1 MCELFGKLMTWLDHE
16 LESDEMVGVERH
28 IKECAE
34 CQREVAAYREA
45 SGALQSYCDAVM
57 ESKMR
62 RPSPQW
68 VSVLS
73 AAGAVAFAVVALL
86 VFQHRRVEPLVP
98 APVVKTVPAAAA
110 EEATV
115 VETTS
120 AASKSV
126 PRRHAASQARREIVN
141 WAPAEP
147 AIEIAIPAESM
158 FPPGA
163 VPEGV
168 TFTADLSI
176 GADGSAQQMR
186 LRPRM
191 IGFERRGTQP

>member
-1 MCELFGKLMTWLDHE
+1 
-16 LESDEMVGVERH
+16 
-28 IKECAE
+28 
-34 CQREVAAYREA
+34 
-45 SGALQSYCDAVM
+45 M
-57 ESKMR
+57 ESRER
-62 RPSPQW
+62 RRSRQW
-68 VSVLS
+68 VPVLS
-73 AAGAVAFAVVALL
+73 AAGVVAFAVVALV
-86 VFQHRRVEPLVP
+86 VFQHRQVEPLVP

-110 EEATV
+110 EATTV

-126 PRRHAASQARREIVN
+126 PRRHAASQPPGEIVN
-141 WAPAEP
+141 WEPAEP

-186 LRPRM
+186 LRPRL
-191 IGFERRGTQP
+191 IGFEQRGTQP

>member
-1 MCELFGKLMTWLDHE
+1 MCELSGKLMAWLDHE
-16 LESDEMVGVERH
+16 LESDEMAGVERH
-28 IKECAE
+28 IEECAE
-34 CQREVAAYREA
+34 CQREVAAYREVSA
-45 SGALQSYCDAVM
+45 TFHSYCDAVM
-57 ESKMR
+57 ESRLR
-62 RPSPQW
+62 RRSSQW
-68 VSVLS
+68 VPVLS
-73 AAGAVAFAVVALL
+73 AVGAVAFAVVALL

-98 APVVKTVPAAAA
+98 APVVKTVPAAGA
-110 EEATV
+110 ATV
-115 VETTS
+115 VETTN

-126 PRRHAASQARREIVN
+126 PRRHAAPQARREIVN

-186 LRPRM
+186 LQPRL

>member
-1 MCELFGKLMTWLDHE
+1 MCELSGKLMAWLDHE
-16 LESDEMVGVERH
+16 LESDEMAGVERH
-28 IKECAE
+28 IEECAE
-34 CQREVAAYREA
+34 CQREVAAYREVSA
-45 SGALQSYCDAVM
+45 TFHSYCDAVM
-57 ESKMR
+57 ESRER
-62 RPSPQW
+62 RRLPQL
-68 VSVLS
+68 VPVLS
-73 AAGAVAFAVVALL
+73 AAGAIAFAVVAFI

-98 APVVKTVPAAAA
+98 APVVKTIPAAAA
-110 EEATV
+110 EAATV
-115 VETTS
+115 VEPTS
-120 AASKSV
+120 VASKSV
-126 PRRHAASQARREIVN
+126 PRRRAAPQTRRETLN

-168 TFTADLSI
+168 SFTAELSI

-186 LRPRM
+186 LRPRL

>member
-126 PRRHAASQARREIVN
+126 PRRHAGSEGRREIV
-141 WAPAEP
+141 EC
-147 AIEIAIPAESM
+147 
-158 FPPGA
+158 
-163 VPEGV
+163 
-168 TFTADLSI
+168 D
-176 GADGSAQQMR
+176 
-186 LRPRM
+186 
-191 IGFERRGTQP
+191 

>member
-1 MCELFGKLMTWLDHE
+1 MCELSGKLMAWLDHE
-16 LESDEMVGVERH
+16 LESDEMAGVERH
-28 IKECAE
+28 IEECAE
-34 CQREVAAYREA
+34 CQREVAAYREVSA
-45 SGALQSYCDAVM
+45 TFHSYCDAVM
-57 ESKMR
+57 ESRLR
-62 RPSPQW
+62 RRSSQW
-68 VSVLS
+68 VPVLS
-73 AAGAVAFAVVALL
+73 AVGAVAFAVVALL

-98 APVVKTVPAAAA
+98 AAVVKTLPTAAAT
-110 EEATV
+110 ATV
-115 VETTS
+115 VEPTS
-120 AASKSV
+120 VASKTI
-126 PRRHAASQARREIVN
+126 PRRHAAPQTRREIVN

-186 LRPRM
+186 LQPRL